1 MKTAEIIARDLK
13 NLYRVRIYNSM
24 YGYERNQIVEI
35 YAESEAAA
43 LAQAQNIDYYADV
56 SIVK

>member
-1 MKTAEIIARDLK
+1 
-13 NLYRVRIYNSM
+13 M

-43 LAQAQNIDYYADV
+43 LAQAQNIDYYSDV

>member
-1 MKTAEIIARDLK
+1 MK

-35 YAESEAAA
+35 VAESEAAA
-43 LAQAQNIDYYADV
+43 LAQAQKIDYYADV